1 MDGPDGTRD
10 IFRAIYAS
18 DHWKGGSGEGSDVA
32 ATEPYRQVLEALV
45 SGTDIE
51 YVVDAGCGDW
61 QFSRLVDWSGK
72 RYLGVDVV
80 PEVVA
85 ENRRAFATQ
94 DVTFVE
100 GDIRAQRLPK
110 ADLLVCKDVLQHW
123 DLESVAAFLTR
134 NLPRYRYA
142 LITNDLTSVHI
153 APEMLNTEIPIGHW
167 RTLDLER
174 PPFGVPR
181 SGDST
186 STFAV
191 SGRSVRCC
199 SSGGRTGRSRRCAA
213 TRRCARLARS
223 TSRPH
228 GRNRGRSPRGQDPQ
242 MVRPYASAA
251 SFAACRSD
259 SSWVCAACT
268 PA

>member
-1 MDGPDGTRD
+1 MDGPDGARD

-80 PEVVA
+80 PEVVE
-85 ENRRAFATQ
+85 ENRRAFGTQ

-123 DLESVAAFLTR
+123 DLESVEAFLTR

-174 PPFGVPR
+174 PPFGVRAQWRFDFDIRGEWTKR
-181 SGDST
+181 SLLFVRRAYRPVAALRRDSALRT
-186 STFAV
+186 A
-191 SGRSVRCC
+191 RALHIPSVR
-199 SSGGRTGRSRRCAA
+199 
-213 TRRCARLARS
+213 
-223 TSRPH
+223 P
-228 GRNRGRSPRGQDPQ
+228 
-242 MVRPYASAA
+242 
-251 SFAACRSD
+251 
-259 SSWVCAACT
+259 
-268 PA
+268 